1 MLPTSHLVPMNEM
14 PLARASTDEALLLAD
29 AFSDFIAASAK
40 LEGSYRDLQIEVAQL
55 GSELA
60 DRNAELEASLRSNE
74 QMRLALVEIVDS
86 MPCGVLV
93 LGEDARVLR
102 MNPEAKRL
110 LALPGAPGSR
120 KQAAGD
126 PADPADLDEI
136 AARTGVDLNPF
147 CAIEGESEIS
157 FPLSGT
163 GAAGRRWIELRTR
176 RLTAEPGGAKAI
188 LILGD
193 ISAHKQAEQDREAGR
208 RALALAEVA
217 ATLAHEIRNPLAS
230 LELFAGLLEE
240 EPARSAEWLTHLR
253 AGLRGLA
260 GTVNNVLSF
269 HGVGFPHMRPL
280 ELGKA
285 LAAATEFVRPITGQ
299 AGLVLSFGGGGL
311 EGRVLANEAALQQ
324 LLLNLVTNAVRHT
337 PSGGSIAVSLTQTDA
352 AHLRVEVSDT
362 GCGIAPEHLPHIFR
376 AGWSA
381 SGASSGLGLA
391 VCQRIAA
398 QHGTELR
405 VASEPGRGTTF
416 QMELNLL

>member
-1 MLPTSHLVPMNEM
+1 MNELLL
-14 PLARASTDEALLLAD
+14 PIARPSADEALLLAD

-93 LGEDARVLR
+93 LGADARVLR

-110 LALPGAPGSR
+110 LALQGGPESQAR
-120 KQAAGD
+120 QAAAD

-157 FPLSGT
+157 LAPPGGT

-176 RLTAEPGGAKAI
+176 RLTAEPGGAQAI

-240 EPARSAEWLTHLR
+240 EPSRSAEWLTHLR

-269 HGVGFPHMRPL
+269 HGVGFPHMQPL

-299 AGLVLSFGGGGL
+299 AGIALSFHGAGL
-311 EGRVLANEAALQQ
+311 QGKVLANEAALQQ

-337 PSGGSIAVSLTQTDA
+337 PSGGSIAVSLTQPDV
-352 AHLRVEVSDT
+352 AHLRVAVSDT
-362 GCGIAPEHLPHIFR
+362 GSGIAPEHLPHIFH

-381 SGASSGLGLA
+381 SGSSSGLGLA